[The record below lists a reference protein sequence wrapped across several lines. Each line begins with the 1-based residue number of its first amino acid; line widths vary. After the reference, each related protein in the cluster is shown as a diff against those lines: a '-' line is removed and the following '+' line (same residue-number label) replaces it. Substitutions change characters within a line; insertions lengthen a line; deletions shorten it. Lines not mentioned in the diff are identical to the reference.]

1 MKYIKLFEDFM
12 NEGVNDP
19 AILKAFFMAGGPG
32 SGKSYVAGEL
42 FGFPKSEIST
52 VSYSTGLKLVNSDDA
67 FELLL
72 KKAGYDLKKIAQY
85 AKDPEV
91 WDQVMNVRDSAKK
104 ITKNREAGYLAG
116 RLGLVM
122 DGTGKDLKKVAK
134 QRENLIN
141 LGYDTFMVFVNTSLE
156 VAMERNQNRE
166 RKLPD
171 DIVKQMWQQVQDN
184 IGGFQRLFGRDN
196 MMIIDNS
203 SYDNKQTLREIEKT
217 IKGKVGL
224 PVENPLGKK
233 WIESQRGK

>member
-42 FGFPKSEIST
+42 FGFPKSDIST

-67 FELLL
+67 FEYLL
-72 KKAGYDLKKIAQY
+72 KKAGYDLNKIAQY

-91 WDQVMNVRDSAKK
+91 WDQVMDVRISAKK

-134 QRENLIN
+134 QRENLVN

-156 VAMERNQNRE
+156 VALKRNQNRE

-171 DIVKQMWQQVQDN
+171 DIVKEYWQQVQDN
-184 IGGFQRLFGRDN
+184 IGGFQKLFGREN

-203 SYDNKQTLREIEKT
+203 SYDNAQTLKEIEKT
-217 IKGKVGL
+217 IRRKVGL
-224 PVENPLGKK
+224 PVKNPLGKK
-233 WIESQRGK
+233 WIEAQK

>member
-32 SGKSYVAGEL
+32 SGKSYVAGSL

-72 KKAGYDLKKIAQY
+72 KKGGYDLGKIAQY

-91 WDQVMNVRDSAKK
+91 WGKVMDIRGSAKK
-104 ITKNREAGYLAG
+104 ITKNRESGYIAG
-116 RLGLVM
+116 RLGLVV
-122 DGTGKDLKKVAK
+122 DGTGKDLKKITK
-134 QRENLIN
+134 QRENLKN
-141 LGYDTFMVFVNTSLE
+141 LGYDTHMVFVNTTLD

-171 DIVKQMWQQVQDN
+171 DIVKEMWDQVQRN
-184 IGGFQRLFGRDN
+184 IGGFQRLFGREN
-196 MMIIDNS
+196 MFVIDNS
-203 SYDNKQTLREIEKT
+203 SYDNAQTLREIEKT
-217 IKGKVGL
+217 IRGKVAL
-224 PVENPLGKK
+224 PVKNPLGQK
-233 WIESQRGK
+233 WIEMQKK